1 MKPQKRWRRRP
12 VSRVLRA
19 SGARALRLHETFAN
33 ADRRVWEKTLVCG
46 ALPVDSLKNFIR
58 SLFGAASLVALLL
71 AFNAAPAAA
80 SACGQRVLDDWYD
93 DGNVATTYPIHCYR
107 EAIADLPED
116 VQSYSS
122 AEDDISAAMLAAI
135 AANEQDKKDDGGTST
150 NGKNSSGA
158 GGTKSG
164 GGGKGPDGIA
174 GTSDDVDPGGEMD
187 ARSGADA
194 NQTGPV
200 TQAMDKI
207 GPSRADSFPLA
218 LVIVGLL
225 GLLLLAAGGASF
237 IKQRAR
243 GRRLPPARR
252 I

>member
-1 MKPQKRWRRRP
+1 MRP
-12 VSRVLRA
+12 
-19 SGARALRLHETFAN
+19 
-33 ADRRVWEKTLVCG
+33 
-46 ALPVDSLKNFIR
+46 LPVDSLKNFIR
-58 SLFGAASLVALLL
+58 SLLGAASLAAFLL
-71 AFNAAPAAA
+71 AFTAAPASA

-93 DGNVATTYPIHCYR
+93 DGVVATTYPIHCYR

-122 AEDDISAAMLAAI
+122 AEEDISAAMLKAI
-135 AANEQDKKDDGGTST
+135 AAKEREDKKDNGDT

-174 GTSDDVDPGGEMD
+174 GTSDDVEDPAGKMD